1 MFFEPVRPEKICE
14 ALTYLKYNNGSKIN
28 DITIGYE
35 EEIANPLQNCQQQP
49 SESLVVNNNI
59 YEIAPGEGLLA
70 NKVLFDQNCD
80 KVAFPQFFSKSRF
93 GSSTERETKLSQ
105 SKYFSQRLLNDKQ
118 SFTSN
123 SDYIFFAQLVLQEKN
138 FRVQIS
144 IAMKKKMGNFT
155 AGMFTNYKDSVDKL
169 VNKDQEFY
177 FMNQI
182 RGTPAYWK
190 RLQYEVLAMIKQ
202 LGCPT
207 FFLTLSCADLKWKE
221 KPEIISK
228 LNKLNLSNEYLE
240 SMNYFKK

>member
-1 MFFEPVRPEKICE
+1 MI
-14 ALTYLKYNNGSKIN
+14 
-28 DITIGYE
+28 
-35 EEIANPLQNCQQQP
+35 
-49 SESLVVNNNI
+49 
-59 YEIAPGEGLLA
+59 
-70 NKVLFDQNCD
+70 NKVLH
-80 KVAFPQFFSKSRF
+80 KIVII
-93 GSSTERETKLSQ
+93 
-105 SKYFSQRLLNDKQ
+105 
-118 SFTSN
+118 
-123 SDYIFFAQLVLQEKN
+123 YIFFAQLVLQEKN

-169 VNKDQEFY
+169 VNKDQGFY

-190 RLQYEVLAMIKQ
+190 RLQYEILAMIKQ

>member
-70 NKVLFDQNCD
+70 NKILFDQNCD
-80 KVAFPQFFSKSRF
+80 KVAFPQFFSKGRF

-207 FFLTLSCADLKWKE
+207 FFLTLSCADLKWR
-221 KPEIISK
+221 EIP
-228 LNKLNLSNEYLE
+228 
-240 SMNYFKK
+240 